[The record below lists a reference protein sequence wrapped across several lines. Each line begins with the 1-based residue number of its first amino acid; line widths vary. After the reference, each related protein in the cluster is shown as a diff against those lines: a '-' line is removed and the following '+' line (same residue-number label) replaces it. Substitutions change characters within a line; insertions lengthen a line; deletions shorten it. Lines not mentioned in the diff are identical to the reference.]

1 MLTHEHILSATI
13 VIALS
18 TVIIIEAVRN
28 VIRAGPLAV
37 RSLLATVSRRASF
50 PSMSIWKLN

>member
-1 MLTHEHILSATI
+1 MLTHDHILSATI

-18 TVIIIEAVRN
+18 TVIIEAVRN
-28 VIRAGPLAV
+28 VIRPGPLAV

-50 PSMSIWKLN
+50 PTMSIWKLN